1 MENKK
6 KSITLMVVAIIT
18 LLALIIGATYA
29 YFQATSN
36 TGSGTDVNVL
46 TATGDLLTFKIDK
59 DINISVSQ
67 SDFKKGT
74 GNKSDST
81 KASAILTAS
90 NSKNIESSSDRYN
103 IYFII
108 EANDFIYTTD
118 NATAEI
124 LLNVTDP
131 NGNKVENIT
140 GLVHTDKGFDI
151 TTRTGGFLLVPDYD
165 ITATRGNTTTQDWKV
180 EVTLVNLDTDQNK
193 NTGKTLSGKLYVTKE
208 KMSSYELTKI
218 TNVETETTYN
228 SIKTTLQVANGT
240 SPIEKYYYGIEK
252 ISSDAT
258 GYANTNSLKRLA
270 FSDVSL
276 IESDKSTYTFTN
288 LEDNATYKIYSYG
301 IDKNKIKTNI
311 YETEVT
317 TNTYNIAKINSVTHT
332 STLNSITLNV
342 NAQKGDNEIEKYFY
356 SKDNGE
362 TYIESTSS
370 TYTFD
375 NLTDTTE
382 YKIKVKVLDSY
393 GRYSTEYLEAIAT
406 TTYILPSV
414 TKVNPTTKYNQITV
428 TTTGTKGTNEISKYY
443 YSINNSSYVEGT
455 STYTF
460 TNLNEQTTYNI
471 KVKVVDTNGRMS
483 NEYSLSA
490 TTDAY
495 KLPTIT
501 DVTTSSTYNSITINV
516 SGQNGDGT
524 ITEYYYSKDNGSNY
538 VKSTNSSY
546 TFTNLTNNTTY
557 YIKVYVKDSNGK
569 ISSVFSISAKTIIPT
584 IADYCS
590 SGTDLATCVKNFG
603 NQGPEI
609 SKIYIHNSQLTN
621 GAGDN
626 SYRYAGSHN
635 YVNNYICLDSYE
647 TTCPEA
653 NLFRIIGVF
662 GDRVKVIRTEAVGL
676 FWDANSLNTWSTSS
690 LNTYLNGKY
699 LTSLGTLAEKIATT
713 TWKVGGNTSANISGV
728 VPATAYQNEVGSSA
742 SSTTYDAKIGLMYVS
757 DYGFAAWPSAWTLT
771 MNSYKNASSWN
782 WLYSDTTK
790 WTISRNSDNSNTAF
804 YVYGGNVDAEDT
816 HVLTNMYP
824 TFYLE
829 SSVTYAGGSGSRTD
843 PIHIN

>member
-6 KSITLMVVAIIT
+6 QAIILSVVAIVA
-18 LLALIIGATYA
+18 LLSLIIGATYA
-29 YFQATSN
+29 YFQASGN
-36 TGSGTDVNVL
+36 SGSGTDVNVV
-46 TATGDLLTFKIDK
+46 TATSDLLTFKIDK
-59 DINISVSQ
+59 DINIIVSQ
-67 SDFKKGT
+67 SDFKKGA

-90 NSKNIESSSDRYN
+90 NSKNIESTSDRYN

-165 ITATRGNTTTQDWKV
+165 ITATRGNITTQDWKV
-180 EVTLVNLDTDQNK
+180 EVTLVNLDTDQTK
-193 NTGKTLSGKLYVTKE
+193 NTGKTLSGKLFITKE

-228 SIKTTLQVANGT
+228 SIKTTLQVASGT

-258 GYANTNSLKRLA
+258 GYANNNSLKRLA
-270 FSDVSL
+270 FNDVSL
-276 IESDKSTYTFTN
+276 IESDKPTYTFKN

-301 IDKNKIKTNI
+301 IDKNKIKTNM
-311 YETEVT
+311 YETEIT
-317 TNTYNIAKINSVTHT
+317 TNSYNIAKINSVTHT

-414 TKVNPTTKYNQITV
+414 TKVTPTTKYNQITV

-443 YSINNSSYVEGT
+443 YSINNSSYVEGS

-460 TNLNEQTTYNI
+460 TNLNEQTTYTI
-471 KVKVVDTNGRMS
+471 KVKVADTNGRMS

-495 KLPTIT
+495 KLPTIA

-516 SGQNGDGT
+516 RGQNGTGA
-524 ITEYYYSKDNGSNY
+524 ITEYYYSKDDGSNY
-538 VKSTNSSY
+538 VKSTSSSY
-546 TFTNLTNNTTY
+546 TFTELTSNTTF

-569 ISSVFSISAKTIIPT
+569 SSSVFTTNNTTILT
-584 IADYCS
+584 IADYVISQYTGTQGDNDIYYHES
-590 SGTDLATCVKNFG
+590 SLA
-603 NQGPEI
+603 
-609 SKIYIHNSQLTN
+609 N

-626 SYRYAGSHN
+626 SYRYAGASDS
-635 YVNNYICLDSYE
+635 VNNYICLGSDA
-647 TTCPEA
+647 TTCPDA

-662 GDRVKVIRTEAVGL
+662 GDKTKVIRVKSVGNQK
-676 FWDANSLNTWSTSS
+676 WNTSADNTWSTSS
-690 LNTYLNGKY
+690 LNAYLNGEY
-699 LTSLGTLAEKIATT
+699 LTSVGTVADKIATT
-713 TWKVGGNTSANISGV
+713 TWKVGGGTIRNITNS
-728 VPATAYQNEVGSSA
+728 VPKTAYQYEVGSSA

-757 DYGFAAWPSAWTLT
+757 DYGFAADPSAWTTKLSSY
-771 MNSYKNASSWN
+771 NSNTSKN
-782 WLYSDTTK
+782 WLFLDSTE
-790 WTISRNSDNSNTAF
+790 WTISRNSDSSDDAF
-804 YVYGGNVDAEDT
+804 YVHSGYLAGSS
-816 HVLTNMYP
+816 VLYSLGVRPVFN
-824 TFYLE
+824 LL
-829 SSVTYAGGSGSRTD
+829 SSVTYASGSGTSSD
-843 PIHIN
+843 PIRIN